1 MVVEAEVVGDGVVV
15 VVVFEV
21 VFLVIGVE
29 KGDEGVAV
37 LVALLSWPR
46 CLEQWVRAVAWCC
59 VLAHGVFILIFLFSL
74 LLLILLLVGRCA
86 DGTGGWQGPS
96 THQ

>member
-1 MVVEAEVVGDGVVV
+1 MVVETEVVGDGVVV

-59 VLAHGVFILIFLFSL
+59 VLAHGVFILIFFVFF
-74 LLLILLLVGRCA
+74 IVVEIVI
-86 DGTGGWQGPS
+86 GW
-96 THQ
+96 

>member
-37 LVALLSWPR
+37 LVTLLS
-46 CLEQWVRAVAWCC
+46 
-59 VLAHGVFILIFLFSL
+59 
-74 LLLILLLVGRCA
+74 
-86 DGTGGWQGPS
+86 
-96 THQ
+96 